1 MLDGHHRL
9 RACKELRLPVTYSV
23 KDFTGKPM
31 EELKYV
37 VAVNLHR
44 RHLDQF
50 QRAEIGLKMDK
61 IARTIAKER
70 QQASRF
76 TAETGKAW
84 QSRDS
89 TVAVIS
95 LAKSILLYTQQKACY
110 IVYFMYYISSLNS
123 SFISRAFRNIL
134 CYKDSSRCI
143 ISRNCDPWMFK
154 GACYVMTSFTVLDSP
169 RALIPLLI

>member
-76 TAETGKAW
+76 TAETGKAAAIKRFHGGGDIA
-84 QSRDS
+84 SEIH
-89 TVAVIS
+89 TS
-95 LAKSILLYTQQKACY
+95 LHPAKGLLHCL
-110 IVYFMYYISSLNS
+110 F
-123 SFISRAFRNIL
+123 
-134 CYKDSSRCI
+134 
-143 ISRNCDPWMFK
+143 
-154 GACYVMTSFTVLDSP
+154 YVLY
-169 RALIPLLI
+169 LLSEF